1 MACLSKSAACASFLT
16 VIATAFEVPAT
27 EPRIEHI
34 KWRQRQMGCG
44 SAAASIDV
52 ILRHTGFGHTHGHA
66 SSQRLSSSNN
76 KNISP
81 AEGAAIVR
89 APKRVKPIFCSN
101 LTAGQLLQLAQQSAA
116 ASPGQSSV
124 SVLLMTPVQSLPD
137 IVQALS
143 SIVSMS
149 ILYLHRTRPPR
160 RMACHRRTTLA
171 YRMPASQSPQQQQHH
186 QQSGGPQ
193 HMAAQQQQQQQQQAA
208 AMLPAAQQQ
217 QQFDPFAN
225 ILGDARNCRKLS
237 TELVELCPQENLE
250 YWCPKN
256 GEGPMRNRS
265 EDEKILVS

>member
-1 MACLSKSAACASFLT
+1 MYHQASQPYADPQTTQWQLQQQQQQQPPGQHPLYPGVGVGVSGAPTSARRAGQPYGS
-16 VIATAFEVPAT
+16 
-27 EPRIEHI
+27 
-34 KWRQRQMGCG
+34 QMQHQPN
-44 SAAASIDV
+44 APV
-52 ILRHTGFGHTHGHA
+52 E
-66 SSQRLSSSNN
+66 LSSSNN

-81 AEGAAIVR
+81 AEGTAIVR
-89 APKRVKPIFCSN
+89 VPKRVKPMFCSN

-116 ASPGQSSV
+116 ANPGQSSV

-143 SIVSMS
+143 STVAQIAHG
-149 ILYLHRTRPPR
+149 LPPKNYYPS
-160 RMACHRRTTLA
+160 A

-225 ILGDARNCRKLS
+225 ILGDVSVAEAVITL
-237 TELVELCPQENLE
+237 LGHNLPNRRC
-250 YWCPKN
+250 WRSSCLAPK
-256 GEGPMRNRS
+256 
-265 EDEKILVS
+265 